1 MILPPSSSSLLDAL
15 PNAITCARIALVPVV
30 ALVILAS
37 PENWVLGAAVF
48 AVAAISDALD
58 GRIAR
63 ARGCVSTFGT
73 MMDPVADKLLIGA
86 ALISLA
92 YVGHAAAWVAVAVI
106 ARELAVSALRL
117 HAGRRGVLIAASPLG
132 KAKMALQVGMVIV
145 LMAAGMDPAWVQA
158 IVYATVG
165 FTIASGFD
173 YFAAYRR
180 GELAPAPAPVAPR
193 GSSQQIVR

>member
-1 MILPPSSSSLLDAL
+1 MILPPSSTSVLDAV
-15 PNAITCARIALVPVV
+15 PNVLTCARIALVPVV

-37 PENWVLGAAVF
+37 PDNWVLGATVF

-63 ARGCVSTFGT
+63 ARGCVSAFGT
-73 MMDPVADKLLIGA
+73 MMDPVADKLLVGA

-92 YVGHAAAWVAVAVI
+92 YVGRAAAWVAVAVI

-117 HAGRRGVLIAASPLG
+117 HASRRGLLIAASPLG
-132 KAKMALQVGMVIV
+132 KAKMALQVAMVV
-145 LMAAGMDPAWVQA
+145 VVMAAGMDPAWVQA

-180 GELAPAPAPVAPR
+180 RELAPVPAQVTTR
-193 GSSQQIVR
+193 SNQQIVR

>member
-1 MILPPSSSSLLDAL
+1 MILPSSTSSALDAV
-15 PNAITCARIALVPVV
+15 PNMLTCARIALVPVV

-37 PENWVLGAAVF
+37 PENWVLGASVF

-63 ARGCVSTFGT
+63 ARNCVSTFGT
-73 MMDPVADKLLIGA
+73 MMDPVADKLLVGA

-92 YVGHAAAWVAVAVI
+92 YVGRAAAWVAAAVI

-117 HAGRRGVLIAASPLG
+117 HASRRGLLIAASPLG
-132 KAKMALQVGMVIV
+132 KAKMALQVAMVVV
-145 LMAAGMDPAWVQA
+145 LMAAGMEPAWVQA
-158 IVYATVG
+158 FVYATVG

-180 GELAPAPAPVAPR
+180 RELVPVAAPVTPR
-193 GSSQQIVR
+193 SSQQIVR

>member
-1 MILPPSSSSLLDAL
+1 MIVPSSTSSVLDAV
-15 PNAITCARIALVPVV
+15 PNMLTCARIALVPVV
-30 ALVILAS
+30 ALVIVSS
-37 PENWVLGAAVF
+37 PENWVLGASVF

-63 ARGCVSTFGT
+63 ARNCISTFGT
-73 MMDPVADKLLIGA
+73 MMDPVADKLLVGA

-92 YVGHAAAWVAVAVI
+92 YVGRAAAWVAAAVI

-117 HAGRRGVLIAASPLG
+117 YAGRRGLLIAASPLG
-132 KAKMALQVGMVIV
+132 KAKMALQVAMVVV
-145 LMAAGMDPAWVQA
+145 LMAAGMDAAWVQA
-158 IVYATVG
+158 VVYATVG

-180 GELAPAPAPVAPR
+180 RELVPVAAPVTPR
-193 GSSQQIVR
+193 SSQQIVR